1 MSYKGIDVSS
11 YQGNIDW
18 NKVKENID
26 FAILRLGWIGNTN
39 HSLDTKFETYYRDCK
54 SAGIPIGVYVYNYCN
69 SQERAR
75 NGAEWAINQL
85 KDKSIDLPI
94 YIDMEESSIE
104 NLGKDNL
111 TNICIAFNTII
122 ENAGYWAG
130 VYANLNWYTNYLNKD
145 TIKARYTTW
154 VADYGVSQDRY
165 EGEYDMLQ
173 YTDEGSISG
182 IAGNVDMNI
191 MYRDLINEIKEQDKE
206 PEPDTDRKTVEELAR
221 EVIAG
226 QWGNG
231 EERKI
236 KLTEAGYDYSAV
248 QAKVN
253 EILGTNRKTVEEL
266 AREVIAGQWGNGE
279 ERKIK
284 LTNAGYDYS
293 AIQAKVNEILG
304 ADTSITNYYPAVSSS
319 YKSIVE
325 ALQSI
330 GVDSSF
336 NNRKKIAIKNGINN
350 YEGTAAQNI
359 ELLNKLKAGKL
370 IKI

>member
-236 KLTEAGYDYSAV
+236 KLT
-248 QAKVN
+248 
-253 EILGTNRKTVEEL
+253 
-266 AREVIAGQWGNGE
+266 
-279 ERKIK
+279 
-284 LTNAGYDYS
+284 NAGYDYS

>member
-1 MSYKGIDVSS
+1 MSYKGIDVSRS

-111 TNICIAFNTII
+111 TNICIAFNTVI

-154 VADYGVSQDRY
+154 VAHYGISQDRY
-165 EGEYDMLQ
+165 VGQYDMLQ
-173 YTDEGSISG
+173 YSDTGKISG
-182 IAGNVDMNI
+182 ISGNVDMDI
-191 MYRDLINEIKEQDKE
+191 MYRDLINEIKESNTG
-206 PEPDTDRKTVEELAR
+206 TDRKTVEELAR

-226 QWGNG
+226 
-231 EERKI
+231 K
-236 KLTEAGYDYSAV
+236 
-248 QAKVN
+248 
-253 EILGTNRKTVEEL
+253 
-266 AREVIAGQWGNGE
+266 WGNGE

-293 AIQAKVNEILG
+293 AVQAKVNEILG
-304 ADTSITNYYPAVSSS
+304 VDTSITNYYPAISSD
-319 YKSIVE
+319 YNSIVE
-325 ALQSI
+325 ALKSI

-336 NNRKKIAIKNGINN
+336 NNRKKIAVKNGINN
-350 YEGTAAQNI
+350 YTGTATQNI
-359 ELLNKLKAGKL
+359 ELLDKLKAGRL
-370 IKI
+370 IKV